1 MTDIHQVLP
10 EAKRYD
16 RYNGDAEKYRHIL
29 SFKSLQSSL
38 AVFKEYT
45 YVKFK
50 NDYKIIKDAKQKAD
64 ADAN

>member
-1 MTDIHQVLP
+1 MTGIMEMQ
-10 EAKRYD
+10 K
-16 RYNGDAEKYRHIL
+16 KYRHIL
-29 SFKSLQSSL
+29 SFKSLQSTI

-45 YVKFK
+45 YVKFI